1 MQSTCIIGILVSKNY
16 TNLREIKEAINKIKL
31 HMGNSAEICQISDNF
46 MKAEIKKFVLEIG
59 LKYSECLKY
68 DEPYNIYS
76 VDNIEAKFGREYK
89 SKYYHIRNS
98 LFLKYCDGIYAFIDK
113 KLSKTESSY
122 KIIMDAK
129 KKKKNLKIIN

>member
-1 MQSTCIIGILVSKNY
+1 MALKGLT
-16 TNLREIKEAINKIKL
+16 
-31 HMGNSAEICQISDNF
+31 AE
-46 MKAEIKKFVLEIG
+46 FVLEIG